1 MLRVVRADERLAALT
16 KPALQPTAQF
26 RLQSDDC
33 LIVCAGFEDRAMGV
47 LGNAVAGGT
56 DFAVLIIDYL
66 PFMLE
71 NRLAEIRAVCRT
83 ASLRATEITYDRQN
97 PAGFGSLLLER
108 IAGVRGRTILDVSA
122 MSRLLIVQSLV
133 ALNQRT
139 SGPGLRNCV
148 VAYAEAASY
157 PPTEEE
163 VEQEL
168 RQSGEDPLYSVLL
181 LSSGVF
187 DVTIVPELSCTAIG
201 GTQTRL
207 AAFPTFSTDQLTA
220 LRSELAP
227 SRLTCIHGVPP
238 SPQNQWRTAAIAR
251 INRLSLAPP
260 ENLLASTLDY
270 RETFDFLLKLYD
282 AHSDRERILLSPT
295 GSKMQTVAVGLFRAF
310 MDDVQIVYP
319 TPKEFRSPKSYTQG
333 VGQLYSLALDA
344 FGHFPS

>member
-1 MLRVVRADERLAALT
+1 MLRVVRPDERLAALT

-26 RLQSDDC
+26 RLQTDDC

-47 LGNAVAGGT
+47 LKNAVVGGAN
-56 DFAVLIIDYL
+56 FAVLIIDYL
-66 PFMLE
+66 PFIPE
-71 NRLAEIRAVCRT
+71 NRLAEIRALCST

-108 IAGVRGRTILDVSA
+108 IAGVRGRIILDVSG
-122 MSRLLIVQSLV
+122 MSRLLIVQNLV

-139 SGPGLRNCV
+139 SGLKNCV

-168 RQSGEDPLYSVLL
+168 RQSGEDPLYSILL

-187 DVTIVPELSCTAIG
+187 DVTIVPELSSTAIG

-207 AAFPTFSTDQLTA
+207 VVFPTFSTDQLTA

-260 ENLLASTLDY
+260 ENFLASTLDY
-270 RETFDFLLKLYD
+270 RDTFDFLLQLYD

-295 GSKMQTVAVGLFRAF
+295 GSKMQSVAVGLFRAF

-319 TPKEFRSPKSYTQG
+319 TPNEFRSPKSYTKG
-333 VGQLYSLALDA
+333 VGQLYSLALDS
-344 FGHFPS
+344 FGASPS